1 MINLRRDLLNPTLKD
16 VLENFC
22 LDKTYTVGQG
32 SYLIDDKGIRY
43 LDFIAQYGSVP
54 FGYNPD
60 FIWDRLDMVRHQGI
74 PSLCQPSLPA
84 EALKLANRLAEVTP
98 GDLCYCTFC
107 QSGTEAVEA
116 AIKLARSSTGRELI
130 ISTTNSFHGKTL
142 GALSAT
148 GKSSYQEP
156 FRAPA
161 PGFMHI
167 PYNDTDALR
176 AVLEARRGEAAAFIV
191 EPVQGEGGIVVA
203 KPGYLREVQA
213 LCREHEVVFIVDE
226 IQTGLGRT
234 GRLFACEYEAIEPDV
249 LLLAKALGG
258 GLLPI
263 GVCIS
268 TPQVWNEDFGMLH
281 SSTFANNN
289 VTCAVG
295 QAVLERLLDNEREL
309 IKDVERKG
317 SYMLK
322 QLQIIADRYPGV
334 IKEVRG
340 QGLMIGVEFNPLQE
354 CGSYDMAYLV
364 DQGGFSALL
373 TGFLLN
379 CYQIRLAPYLNNSM
393 TLRLEP
399 ALTIEDEAM
408 EGVLKAVDDICRIMF
423 LKDYA
428 LLYRYLIGDTTRPGR
443 ITDYRSKH
451 RKTKASALET
461 GEAPSKKF
469 AFIIHYPGPEDVVL
483 NNPSFDS
490 YSRDELY
497 RFMEWESRAAQPG
510 VVCHLPA
517 VRSKDGTIGEGWLIG
532 VPYGGREI
540 MGACR
545 EDAVAAIRKA
555 VDIGRDLG
563 AGIIGLGALTSV
575 VTRGGRSVQGRG
587 VAITSG
593 NSFTTL
599 MAMEALAAGAVK
611 MNINLNQARGAVLGA
626 TGSIGRA
633 CAVMLSEQIA
643 NITLLG
649 NPAHVRS
656 SQNRL
661 NSLVAELLNWA
672 WQRSQQGQHTGLAAW
687 LDEAF
692 ERAQAADLPLTKDIE
707 NTFRDGGQVPYQMLQ
722 EWCAGLKL
730 TCPLCVS
737 LDVDSTL
744 PECQL
749 VVAAS
754 NSPEYL
760 IFPHHLRSGAVVCDV
775 ARPAD
780 VSPETIASRRDVL
793 ILEGGLV
800 QLPDQ
805 VAFGANLGYRD
816 GVTLACLSETM
827 LLALEGD
834 YRDYSIGNVLSLSTI
849 TYLRDLAAKHGFGLA
864 GLKMGNDE
872 LDDTDINRIFQNSR
886 VSLKAAGSL

>member
-1 MINLRRDLLNPTLKD
+1 MNNLRRDLLNPTLKD

-60 FIWDRLDMVRHQGI
+60 FIWERLEMVRQAGI

-84 EALKLANRLAEVTP
+84 EALKLANMLAELTP
-98 GDLCYCTFC
+98 GDLCYSTFC

-116 AIKLARSSTGRELI
+116 AIKLARSTTGRALI
-130 ISTTNSFHGKTL
+130 VSTTNSFHGKTL

-161 PGFMHI
+161 PGFVRV
-167 PYNDTDALR
+167 PYNDIEALQDVFK
-176 AVLEARRGEAAAFIV
+176 AHDGEIAAFIV
-191 EPVQGEGGIVVA
+191 EPVQGEGGIIVA
-203 KPGYLREVQA
+203 QPGYLRDAQA
-213 LCREHEVVFIVDE
+213 LCREHGAVFIVDE

-234 GRLFACEYEAIEPDV
+234 GRLFACEHDGIEPDV

-258 GLLPI
+258 GLLPM

-268 TPQVWNEDFGMLH
+268 SPRVWNDDFGMLH

-295 QAVLERLLDNEREL
+295 QAVLERLLEDDQAL
-309 IKDVERKG
+309 IKDVKRKG
-317 SYMLK
+317 SYMLE
-322 QLQIIADRYPGV
+322 QLELIADRCPGV
-334 IKEVRG
+334 VKEVRG
-340 QGLMIGVEFNPLQE
+340 QGLMMGLEFNELGD
-354 CGSYDMAYLV
+354 CGSYDMSYLV

-379 CYQIRLAPYLNNSM
+379 CYHIRLAPYLNNSM

-408 EGVLKAVDDICRIMF
+408 DRVLQAVDDICRIMAN
-423 LKDYA
+423 KDYGR
-428 LLYRYLIGDTTRPGR
+428 LYRYLIGDTAIPGK
-443 ITDYRSKH
+443 IVDYRSKH
-451 RKTKASALET
+451 RQTRYSKLNND
-461 GEAPSKKF
+461 EAPSRKF

-483 NNPSFDS
+483 NNPSFDA
-490 YSRDELY
+490 YSREELF
-497 RFMEWESRAAQPG
+497 RFMEWESRAAEPG
-510 VVCHLPA
+510 VVCHLPSI
-517 VRSKDGTIGEGWLIG
+517 RSLDGTVAEGWLIG

-540 MGACR
+540 MGSCR
-545 EDAVAAIRKA
+545 EEAVEAIRKA

-575 VTRGGRSVQGRG
+575 VTRGGRSALGRG

-599 MAMEALAAGAVK
+599 MAMEALAAGAGK
-611 MNINLNQARGAVLGA
+611 MKINLEQARGAVVGA

-649 NPAHVRS
+649 NPAHVKS

-661 NSLVAELLNWA
+661 NSLAADLLSWA
-672 WQRSQQGQHTGLAAW
+672 WQRCQQGNLSGLAAW
-687 LDEAF
+687 LDSALKTGA
-692 ERAQAADLPLTKDIE
+692 RISSALTRDLKNHLTL
-707 NTFRDGGQVPYQMLQ
+707 GQPVSYKMLQ
-722 EWCAGLKL
+722 EWCDGLGQR
-730 TCPLCVS
+730 CPLHLS
-737 LDVDSTL
+737 LDVEATL
-744 PECQL
+744 PDCQL

-780 VSPETIASRRDVL
+780 VAPETIASRRDVL
-793 ILEGGLV
+793 VLEGGLV

-834 YRDYSIGNVLSLSTI
+834 YQDYSIGNNLSLSTV
-849 TYLRDLAAKHGFGLA
+849 TYLRGLAAKHGFGLA

-872 LDDTDINRIFQNSR
+872 LDEDDIAAIYQNSL
-886 VSLKAAGSL
+886 VTLKKAGSL

>member
-1 MINLRRDLLNPTLKD
+1 MTNLSDELLNPTLKD
-16 VLENFC
+16 VLETFC
-22 LDKTYTVGQG
+22 LDKKYTVGQG
-32 SYLIDDKGIRY
+32 SYLIDQQGVRY
-43 LDFIAQYGSVP
+43 LDFIAQYGSLP

-60 FIWDRLDMVRHQGI
+60 FIWERLDMVRQAQI
-74 PSLCQPSLPA
+74 PSLCQPSLPV
-84 EALKLANRLAEVTP
+84 EALKLANMLAELTP

-107 QSGTEAVEA
+107 QSGAEAVEA

-130 ISTTNSFHGKTL
+130 VSTTNSFHGKTL

-148 GKSSYQEP
+148 GKTSYQEP

-161 PGFMHI
+161 PGFI
-167 PYNDTDALR
+167 KVPFNDTEALR
-176 AVLEARRGEAAAFIV
+176 EVFAANKGQVAAFIV
-191 EPVQGEGGIVVA
+191 EPVQGEGGIIVA
-203 KPGYLREVQA
+203 KPGYLSDVQA
-213 LCREHEVVFIVDE
+213 LCREYGVVFIVDE

-234 GRLFACEYEAIEPDV
+234 GRLFACEHEGIEPDV

-258 GLLPI
+258 GLVPI

-268 TPQVWNEDFGMLH
+268 SPRVWNDDFGMLH
-281 SSTFANNN
+281 ISTFANNN
-289 VTCAVG
+289 LTCAVG
-295 QAVLERLLDNEREL
+295 QAVLERLLENEQAL
-309 IKDVERKG
+309 IKDVKRKG
-317 SYMLK
+317 DYMLE
-322 QLQIIADRYPGV
+322 QLKLMAARYPGV
-334 IKEVRG
+334 IKEARG
-340 QGLMIGVEFNPLQE
+340 QGLMIGLEFNELE
-354 CGSYDMAYLV
+354 DCGSFDMAYLV
-364 DQGGFSALL
+364 DQGGFTALL

-379 CYQIRLAPYLNNSM
+379 CYHIRLAPYLNNSM

-399 ALTIEDEAM
+399 PLTVEDEAIDY
-408 EGVLKAVDDICRIMF
+408 VLGAVEDICRIMEN
-423 LKDYA
+423 KHYGR
-428 LLYRYLIGDTTRPGR
+428 LYRYLIGDTSVPGQ
-443 ITDYRSKH
+443 ILDYRHRH
-451 RKTKASALET
+451 RKTRYSRLNR
-461 GEAPSKKF
+461 GEVPSRKF
-469 AFIIHYPGPEDVVL
+469 AFIIHYPGPEDVIL
-483 NNPSFDS
+483 NNPSFDT
-490 YSRDELY
+490 YSREELY
-497 RFMEWESRAAQPG
+497 RFMEWECRAAEPG

-517 VRSKDGTIGEGWLIG
+517 IRSLNGSIAEGWLIG

-540 MGACR
+540 MGTHR
-545 EDAVAAIRKA
+545 EEAVEAIRKA

-575 VTRGGRSVQGRG
+575 VTRGGRSVLGRG

-599 MAMEALAAGAVK
+599 MAMEALAAGASK
-611 MNINLNQARGAVLGA
+611 MKINLEQARGAVVGA

-643 NITLLG
+643 SITLLG
-649 NPAHVRS
+649 NPAHVKS

-661 NSLVAELLNWA
+661 NSLVADLLSWA
-672 WQRSQQGQHTGLAAW
+672 WQRCQQGSRSGLAAW
-687 LDEAF
+687 LDSALKSGA
-692 ERAQAADLPLTKDIE
+692 RVCSTLTGDIK
-707 NTFRDGGQVPYQMLQ
+707 NRLTLGQPVSYKMLQ
-722 EWCAGLKL
+722 EWCDSLGQR
-730 TCPLCVS
+730 CPLHLS
-737 LDVDSTL
+737 LDTDSTL
-744 PECQL
+744 PDCQL

-760 IFPHHLRSGAVVCDV
+760 IFPHHLRPGAVVCDG

-780 VSPETIASRRDVL
+780 GAPDTISARSDVL

-805 VAFGANLGYRD
+805 VSFGSNLGYRD

-834 YRDYSIGNVLSLSTI
+834 YQDYSIGNNLSLSTI

-872 LDDTDINRIFQNSR
+872 LDDEDIAAIYQNSLAT
-886 VSLKAAGSL
+886 LKKAGSL